1 VFTLRRPALLTLR
14 RRARA
19 VLAGS
24 VVAAVALTTAPAH
37 ADPNSTPSPAVR
49 SADPTTTPPDT
60 TPPDTTPPGLTATKT
75 SEPSRITTSSADPTE
90 HVDPLIGTSNLGDV
104 FPGAVTPFGMFSF
117 SPETSRGNAYRT
129 AAPAGYLYSATK
141 IRGFSLTHMSGT
153 GCAGGSGDIPILP
166 YVGEVT
172 TSPQTDAKDAIYAST
187 FSHAN
192 EQAKPG
198 FYKVGLDSGATAELG
213 ATARTGSAR
222 FTFPTDKPATVLFRT
237 SNSEVGSSDAE
248 VTIDPA
254 TRTVSGSVTSGN
266 FCGYLASVAQRSYYT
281 LHFVAEFDQPFANH
295 GTWKDST
302 VTPGSSNA
310 SGGTTYGPDGWMP
323 ANKGSGAYLG
333 FDAKTVNMRIGISYV
348 SEANAR
354 ANLKAENPRGST
366 LESVAAKAKQAWRKQ
381 LDRIEIGGGTT
392 EQRTTF
398 YTALYHA
405 LLHPNLFS
413 DVNGQ
418 YWGFDQKAHQ
428 VSRGQSAQYATFS
441 GWDVYRS
448 QVQLLALLE
457 PRTAGDVAQSLLNQ
471 AQQNNG
477 IWDRWTHASGSTAV
491 MTGDPSAPALAGI
504 YAFGGTNFDVRASL
518 KSLVKAATVPT
529 AKDLSSAGKP
539 VMSVGQRPSLDK
551 YLALHYIPTKS
562 NAWGG
567 AVETLEDSTADFAI
581 AQLAGRTGDK
591 QTSDQFLKRSQYW
604 QNVFNPDADPSGGYI
619 QNRDDNGAWPSFQP
633 ATGDGFAEGSSA
645 QYTWMIPHNRAGLF
659 DAMGGTTEVNKRLD
673 AFFRNPDGTWA
684 LTKSGDLHAE
694 MDNEPSISTPWTYNY
709 SGQPYKAQETLR
721 QAMNQLWN
729 TTTGGIPGNDDLG
742 EMSSWY
748 VWTALGLYPQVP
760 SRAELLVAAPLF
772 PRAVIHRDNGR
783 SIEINAPAAADAPYV
798 QSLKVDGRT
807 TTKPWLPESFV
818 ARGGKL
824 DFKLGTTA
832 NTAWGSAATDAPP
845 SWRTGE
851 LPFQTSTD
859 TSRVVVA
866 PGTTGEPVAI
876 KAHRLSGN
884 TTTVQYAVTTPPGLS
899 AEPASGSF
907 TVDPASGVGSA
918 PVRIAVAPGTP
929 DGRYQ
934 VTVALSAQDGTAL
947 PRLGFTVV
955 VGQPNS
961 FSVLREGVAVSD
973 DAGDHNEADYDGG
986 GVSYSRQALAAA
998 GLTPGS
1004 TVTKEGLTFTW
1015 PGVPAGEPDNVP
1027 ADGQLLNL
1035 DLPAGAS
1042 QLSFLGSAVNGNQQ
1056 GVATLTYADG
1066 STEQIDLSFS
1076 DWTLGGGGDTVHFG
1090 NLVMATTPYR
1100 NEAGGGKDPVAT
1112 HIFATKPFV
1121 LPAGKSPISVTL
1133 PKNRDL
1139 RIFALANG

>member
-1 VFTLRRPALLTLR
+1 LKTITVR
-14 RRARA
+14 RRASA

-24 VVAAVALTTAPAH
+24 VIAAVALTTSALATP
-37 ADPNSTPSPAVR
+37 TPSPA
-49 SADPTTTPPDT
+49 PTTAPPDT
-60 TPPDTTPPGLTATKT
+60 SPPGLRATGSVGT
-75 SEPSRITTSSADPTE
+75 SRITTSSSDPTA

-129 AAPAGYLYSATK
+129 AAPGGYLYDATK

-153 GCAGGSGDIPILP
+153 GCAGGSGDIPIFP
-166 YVGEVT
+166 YAGEVT
-172 TSPQTDAKDAIYAST
+172 TSPQADAKDTTYAST

-192 EQAKPG
+192 EVAKPG
-198 FYKVGLDSGATAELG
+198 YYKVGLDSGVTTELAAT
-213 ATARTGSAR
+213 TRTGSAK
-222 FTFPTDKPATVLFRT
+222 FTFPTDKPASLLFRT
-237 SNSEVGSSDAE
+237 SNSEVGSSDAQ

-254 TRTVSGSVTSGN
+254 KRTVTGSVTSGN
-266 FCGYLASVAQRSYYT
+266 FCGYLASVGQRSYYT
-281 LHFVAEFDQPFANH
+281 LHFVAEFDQPFAST
-295 GTWKDST
+295 GTWKDTT
-302 VTPGSSNA
+302 VSPGTTSA
-310 SGGTTYGPDGWMP
+310 QGGTTYGTAGWMP
-323 ANKGSGAYLG
+323 PNTGSGAYLG

-348 SEANAR
+348 SKENAQ
-354 ANLKAENPRGST
+354 ANLKAENPRGTS
-366 LESVAAKAKQAWRKQ
+366 LETTAARAKQAWRNQ
-381 LDRIEIGGGTT
+381 LNKIEVTGGLP
-392 EQRTTF
+392 ESRTTF

-405 LLHPNLFS
+405 LLHPNVFS

-418 YWGFDQKAHQ
+418 YWGFDQKPHHVQ
-428 VSRGQSAQYATFS
+428 HGQTAQYATFS

-457 PRTAGDVAQSLLNQ
+457 PRKAGDVAQSLLNQ
-471 AQQNNG
+471 AEQNEG

-491 MTGDPSAPALAGI
+491 MTGDPSAPAVAGI

-518 KSLVKAATVPT
+518 ESLVKAATVPT

-567 AVETLEDSTADFAI
+567 AVETLEDTTADFAL
-581 AQLAGRTGDK
+581 AQLAARTGDK
-591 QTSDQFLKRSQYW
+591 QTYDQFLKRSQYW
-604 QNVFNPDADPSGGYI
+604 QNVFNPENGGYI
-619 QNRDDNGAWPSFQP
+619 QNRDDNGAWPGFEPS
-633 ATGDGFAEGSSA
+633 TGDGFAEGSSA

-659 DAMGGTTEVNKRLD
+659 DAMGGTATASERLD
-673 AFFRNPDGTWA
+673 AFFKDADGNWA
-684 LTKSGDLHAE
+684 LTKAGELHAE
-694 MDNEPSISTPWTYNY
+694 MDNEPSINTPWIYNY
-709 SGQPYKAQETLR
+709 TGQPYKAQETLR
-721 QAMNQLWN
+721 QAMTQLWN

-742 EMSSWY
+742 AMSSWY
-748 VWTALGLYPQVP
+748 VWTSLGLYPDVP
-760 SRAELLVAAPLF
+760 SRAELQLAAPLF
-772 PRAVIHRDNGR
+772 PRAVIHRDQGR
-783 SIEINAPAAADAPYV
+783 TIRINASGAATNAPYV

-818 ARGGKL
+818 NHGGTL
-824 DFKLGTTA
+824 DYKLGTTA
-832 NTAWGSAATDAPP
+832 NTAWGSAAKDAPP

-851 LPFQTSTD
+851 IPFQTSTD

-866 PGTTGEPVAI
+866 PGTTSDPVAI

-884 TTTVQYAVTTPPGLS
+884 ATTVQFSVTTPAGLTAS
-899 AEPASGSF
+899 PASGTF
-907 TVDPASGVGSA
+907 TVDPPSGVGSA
-918 PVRIAVAPGTP
+918 PVTITAAPGTP
-929 DGRYQ
+929 DGRHS
-934 VTVALSAQDGTAL
+934 VTVALQAADGTAL

-955 VGQPNS
+955 VGEPNS

-998 GLTPGS
+998 GLTPGG

-1015 PGVPAGEPDNVP
+1015 PGVPAGDPDNVP

-1035 DLPAGAS
+1035 NLPAGATK
-1042 QLSFLGSAVNGNQQ
+1042 LSFVGSAVNGNQEAK
-1056 GVATLTYADG
+1056 ATLNYSDG
-1066 STEQIDLSFS
+1066 STEPVDLSFS

-1090 NLVMATTPYR
+1090 NLIMASTPYR
-1100 NEAGGGKDPVAT
+1100 NEAGGGKDNVTT
-1112 HIFATKPFV
+1112 HIFATAPFTF
-1121 LPAGKSPISVTL
+1121 PAGKTPVSVTL

-1139 RIFALANG
+1139 RIFTLATG